1 MEHKGSSREWDKA
14 RLLKILGIVLGV
26 ILIIALIITLYVNHL
41 LDQMNYVD
49 PNAVQETLSQEEID
63 AILNATDETDDGD
76 AVLPTM
82 NPEDVLLESYDGI
95 GIGTEAHIVNILLI
109 GADYQG
115 SDVGRSDT
123 TILLTINTE
132 EKSLTMTSFMRD
144 MYVKIPGYAKNKLN
158 AAYSLGGMNLIK
170 KTLNENFGIY
180 VDGVVEV
187 DFKQFRNIIDLL
199 GGVDIEL
206 TSKEASWINK
216 KAGSSLT
223 EGMQHL
229 NGKETLWYARNR
241 KDPTGDFM
249 RTSRQRNLLNVL
261 IETYKD
267 ASLTTIIRMLEDIM
281 PMLTTDMT
289 KTQITNYVLVLFPL
303 LTECEVVSQRIPA
316 DGAYYQTKI
325 NGLSVLVP
333 DLAENVQFLQDTL
346 LGTASTSETE

>member
-1 MEHKGSSREWDKA
+1 MENKVTGRKRDKA
-14 RLLKILGIVLGV
+14 RTLKILGIVLGV
-26 ILIIALIITLYVNHL
+26 ILIIGLVFTLYVEHL

-63 AILNATDETDDGD
+63 AILSATDEAEEGD
-76 AVLPTM
+76 STLPTM
-82 NPEDVLLESYDGI
+82 NPEDVLLESYDGV

-132 EKSLTMTSFMRD
+132 AKSLTMTSFMRD

-158 AAYSLGGMNLIK
+158 AAYSLGGMTLIK

-206 TSKEASWINK
+206 TQKEADWVNK
-216 KAGSSLT
+216 KAGSSLSA
-223 EGMQHL
+223 GMQHL
-229 NGKETLWYARNR
+229 NGKEALWYARNR

-267 ASLTTIIRMLEDIM
+267 ASLTTIIGMLDDVL

-316 DGAYYQTKI
+316 DNAYYQTKI

-346 LGTASTSETE
+346 LGAAGTDAAE